1 MQLLVYFDSV
11 QQRAAQRTIALLAE
25 KFVFDVDLLVHFSL
39 PNLDAWKE
47 MIRGKVTVSKA
58 DGPFDQAV
66 TRACIAKRYDL
77 VVAAPNDRRGL
88 VRMLLGS
95 RIGRLVGSAPAT
107 IWVPRGEAVRLK
119 RIVVGVS
126 GGPQSEHDARLAAR
140 LAIAYDARLELV
152 YVVSQLPLFFTTYD
166 EFPSGL
172 EHDDRL
178 ASIAPGVAELR
189 RIYALLKSEGVNV
202 AMSVR
207 PGTVAGELVEACHG
221 YGKHPP
227 ADLLVIGAHA
237 PSGLGTTDYLDNLAE
252 EITESAPC
260 STLVV
265 HTQSALSQWQSG
277 QQDID
282 GRGMH

>member
-11 QQRAAQRTIALLAE
+11 QQRAAQRTVALLAE
-25 KFVFDVDLLVHFSL
+25 KFVFDLDLLVHFSL
-39 PNLDAWKE
+39 PNLDAWKA
-47 MIRGKVTVSKA
+47 MVRGQVTLLRA
-58 DGPFDQAV
+58 DGPFEQAV
-66 TRACIAKRYDL
+66 SKAWIAKRYDL

-95 RIGRLVGSAPAT
+95 RIGRLIGSAPAT
-107 IWVPRGEAVRLK
+107 IWVPRGDAVRLR
-119 RIVVGVS
+119 RIVVGLS
-126 GGPQSEHDARLAAR
+126 GGPQSEHDARLAAH

-152 YVVSQLPLFFTTYD
+152 YVVSQLPLFFTTYE

-178 ASIAPGVAELR
+178 IAIAPGVAELR
-189 RIYALLKSEGVNV
+189 RIHALLQEAGVKV
-202 AMSVR
+202 TMSVR
-207 PGTVAGELVEACHG
+207 PGTVAGELVAACHG
-221 YGKHPP
+221 DGKHPP

-237 PSGLGTTDYLDNLAE
+237 PSGVGATDYLENLAE

-265 HTQSALSQWQSG
+265 HTQSALSQWSVG
-277 QQDID
+277 QPDPLV
-282 GRGMH
+282 H

>member
-25 KFVFDVDLLVHFSL
+25 KFAFDLDLLVHFSL
-39 PNLDAWKE
+39 SNLDAWKE
-47 MIRGKVTVSKA
+47 MVRGHVTVLRA
-58 DGPFDQAV
+58 EGPFEQAV
-66 TRACIAKRYDL
+66 TKACIAKRYDL

-95 RIGRLVGSAPAT
+95 RIGHLVGAAPAT
-107 IWVPRGEAVRLK
+107 IWVPRGEAVRLR
-119 RIVVGVS
+119 RIVVGLS

-152 YVVSQLPLFFTTYD
+152 YVVSQLPLFFTTFD

-172 EHDDRL
+172 EHDNRL
-178 ASIAPGVAELR
+178 AAIAPGVAELR
-189 RIYALLKSEGVNV
+189 RIHALLQAAGVNV
-202 AMSVR
+202 AMNVR
-207 PGTVAGELVEACHG
+207 SGTVAGELVTVCQG
-221 YGKHPP
+221 DGKHPP

-237 PSGLGTTDYLDNLAE
+237 PSGLGTADYLENLAE

-265 HTQSALSQWQSG
+265 HTQSALSQWQFG
-277 QQDID
+277 QQDAPV
-282 GRGMH
+282 